1 MGNLSAVMR
10 RSSESDPDLG
20 HSDQRPILGAP
31 AEAESR
37 VTPVMP
43 IPDWLRELDEKEARA
58 PHDAH
63 SEETEHQFWD
73 APPRYSRTSVLS
85 LAPAARRAPSRWRVW
100 SARLLFGTIFCAVV
114 ALLGFETTSV
124 VRGASLTSAVTELRG
139 HALARLGRNATPS
152 P

>member
-1 MGNLSAVMR
+1 MGNLNAVMR
-10 RSSESDPDLG
+10 RSESDPDLG
-20 HSDQRPILGAP
+20 GSDQRPILGAP
-31 AEAESR
+31 AEPESR

-43 IPDWLRELDEKEARA
+43 IPDWLREIDEQEARA
-58 PHDAH
+58 HDTH

-85 LAPAARRAPSRWRVW
+85 LAPAALRAPSRWRVW
-100 SARLLFGTIFCAVV
+100 GARLLFGTIFCAVV
-114 ALLGFETTSV
+114 GLLGFETTSV

-139 HALARLGRNATPS
+139 HALARLGHHATPS